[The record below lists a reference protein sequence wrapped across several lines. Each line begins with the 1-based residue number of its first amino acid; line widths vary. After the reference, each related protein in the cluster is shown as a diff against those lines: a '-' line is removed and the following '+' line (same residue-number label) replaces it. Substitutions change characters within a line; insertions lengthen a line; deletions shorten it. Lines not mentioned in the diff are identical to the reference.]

1 MSTTYTPIQYR
12 ANDPYQQRILQFS
25 AQDSR
30 VYLSRIS
37 NQILK
42 SLGNDAVVTGF
53 ETISSSFTGDIFEV
67 IIAPGVLIQDTTLI
81 EVTENSTLT
90 IDISGLDDC
99 SGYLLVYTD
108 YQYIESIAL
117 NKFSLKLAHVT
128 NNGLTFTTDTSS
140 VSWNSSRNRLYLT
153 FFQFTKGSPNILVEK
168 TFPTFMYLNGYK
180 YERKGGQLN
189 FHKIDDIYP
198 PVELFYYDLAHQ
210 YTDDDPYLL
219 KTQLRSPTGD
229 ISPITNLQ
237 LTDNYISISIDEYT
251 ITDPYKLFVN
261 TPADAVSYNI
271 SSLSIPTSGSSI
283 GDYVLTHNL
292 EQQYFIVEVYDA
304 DNKLFKPNYITFTD
318 ENTITINF
326 NNVISDLSDSY
337 KIILLSNLDEFEFDI
352 DETTESEFDIV
363 HNLNSENIIIQL
375 VDTFDNLYSRNRA
388 VFNVKDVNTITINTN
403 HCDLIEGTYQ
413 LFIYNNVEYIFN
425 LYNNQTYTV
434 DYNLISERIHDEDLI
449 DGEFYINHNFNDFFP
464 ACGVIDEDLNIAFP
478 REIEIVDDDIV
489 SFSVKSLTSITS
501 GTSGTTD
508 LLAAY
513 VFTNPSNTVYSLTSL
528 TSGSSGTGDNLTYL
542 LDISSVYYE
551 NIVFQVYNSENKM
564 IFPSEI
570 TQLIENQQYLFEFP
584 LDFDPN
590 GVNILVIQSF
600 HSYSEVFVTSV
611 DYTSVLINH
620 DLNSLYV
627 FINVFNELTGELI
640 YPNNITII
648 DRNNLSI
655 TTTDLVESQ
664 NYIVNIITGIN
675 KIPLSYIKDNSYY
688 LEFSDNDFDSLSIQ
702 SITITHGLS
711 CSHPIVQVY
720 DENDYLLS
728 PSNIQIVDSNSV
740 KLIFPE
746 EVELLPYHK
755 AIIIKPH

>member
-1 MSTTYTPIQYR
+1 MSTTYTPTQYR

-30 VYLSRIS
+30 VYLSRTS

-42 SLGNDAVVTGF
+42 SLGNDAVIKGF

-140 VSWNSSRNRLYLT
+140 VSWNPSRNRIYLT
-153 FFQFTKGSPNILVEK
+153 SFQFTKGTSNVLVEK
-168 TFPTFMYLNGYK
+168 IFPVFMHLNGYK

-189 FHKIDDIYP
+189 FHRTDDAYP
-198 PVELFYYDLAHQ
+198 PVELFYYNLVHQ
-210 YTDDDPYLL
+210 YTDSNPYLL
-219 KTQLRSPTGD
+219 KTQLISSTGD

-237 LTDNYISISIDEYT
+237 LTDDYISISIDEYV
-251 ITDPYKLFVN
+251 ITDDYKLFVN
-261 TPADAVSYNI
+261 TPSDAISYTLTSLNI
-271 SSLSIPTSGSSI
+271 PISGSNV

-292 EQQYFIVEVYDA
+292 GQQYFIVEVYDS
-304 DNKLFKPNYITFTD
+304 DNKLFRPNYITFTD
-318 ENTITINF
+318 ENSLIVNF

-337 KIILLSNLDEFEFDI
+337 KIILLSNLNEFEFSI
-352 DETTESEFDIV
+352 DETIESEFDIV

-375 VDTFDNLYSRNRA
+375 IDTTNNLYNSNRT
-388 VFNVKDVNTITINTN
+388 VFSINDSNAITMNTN
-403 HCDLIEGTYQ
+403 YCDLIEGTYQ
-413 LFIYNNVEYIFN
+413 LLIYNNVEYVFN
-425 LYNNQTYTV
+425 LHNNQTYTV
-434 DYNLISERIHDEDLI
+434 DYNLIVERIHDRDLI
-449 DGEFYINHNFNDFFP
+449 DGEFYIDHHFNDSFP

-478 REIEIVDDDIV
+478 REIEIVDDDTV

-542 LDISSVYYE
+542 LDISDTYYE
-551 NIVFQVYNSENKM
+551 NIVFQVYDSENKM
-564 IFPSEI
+564 IFPIKI
-570 TQLIENQQYLFEFP
+570 TQLVENEQYLFEFP
-584 LDFDPN
+584 SDFNPD
-590 GVNILVIQSF
+590 GVNILIVQSF
-600 HSYSEVFVTSV
+600 HSYSETFLTQLSP
-611 DYTSVLINH
+611 TSVLINH
-620 DLNSLYV
+620 TLNSLYLFV
-627 FINVFNELTGELI
+627 NIFDNSTGELI
-640 YPNNITII
+640 YPSNITII
-648 DRNNLSI
+648 DKDNLSI
-655 TTTDLVESQ
+655 DITDLVISQ
-664 NYIVNIITGIN
+664 NYTVNIITGTN
-675 KIPLSYIKDNSYY
+675 RIPHSYIKDNAYY
-688 LEFSDNDFDSLSIQ
+688 LEFSDNDFDSLSTQ

-720 DENDYLLS
+720 DENDYLLV
-728 PSNIQIVDSNSV
+728 PSNIQIIDSNSV

-746 EVELLPYHK
+746 GIELLPYHK